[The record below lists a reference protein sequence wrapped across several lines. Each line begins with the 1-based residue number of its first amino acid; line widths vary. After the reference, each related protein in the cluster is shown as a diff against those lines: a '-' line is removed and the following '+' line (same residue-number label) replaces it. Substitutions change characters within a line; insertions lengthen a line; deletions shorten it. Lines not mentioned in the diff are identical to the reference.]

1 MTEDNEESEFSG
13 TFLES
18 KLYRIL
24 TIIIAVAL
32 IFIGPTYVPYVF
44 ANLAGLDYFVS
55 IGIGLVLFIVGLA
68 LLIYLIKKKAVIL

>member
-1 MTEDNEESEFSG
+1 MTEDNEDSEFSG

-24 TIIIAVAL
+24 AIIIAVAL

-44 ANLAGLDYFVS
+44 ANLIGLDYFVS

>member
-1 MTEDNEESEFSG
+1 MTEDNDESEFSG

-18 KLYRIL
+18 KLWRII

-44 ANLAGLDYFVS
+44 ANLIGLDYFVS
-55 IGIGLVLFIVGLA
+55 IGIGLVLFIAGLA

>member
-1 MTEDNEESEFSG
+1 MTEDNEDSEFSG

-18 KLYRIL
+18 KLYRIIA
-24 TIIIAVAL
+24 IIIAVAL

-44 ANLAGLDYFVS
+44 ANLIGLDYFVS
-55 IGIGLVLFIVGLA
+55 IGIGLVLFIAGLA